1 MCTISHVESL
11 FRNLSKSSGFFR
23 RSTLLYLW
31 LPKRNVWRTSQCIEA
46 LGGQNPHGEEE
57 RTLLCVLA
65 LSLSN
70 SVTLDKGETSLEFVF
85 SSEKWA

>member
-1 MCTISHVESL
+1 MCTTSYVEYL

-23 RSTLLYLW
+23 HSSLLYLW
-31 LPKRNVWRTSQCIEA
+31 LPKGNVWRVSQCIEA
-46 LGGQNPHGEEE
+46 LGGQKLYGEEE

-70 SVTLDKGETSLEFVF
+70 SVTLDKGEASLEFVF
-85 SSEKWA
+85 SFEKWA